1 MPGSRP
7 SRSTRPLTTESPALR
22 MGDLRRVR
30 ALVPGEVTGGEIRFQ
45 AATGALMLMV
55 EYVADMRESGAAWIK
70 LRHHPP
76 GEPPA
81 SPYRIDL
88 GRARCCCPG
97 GRWAFRC
104 PVRRTFS
111 GVLYNPVGTDRFL
124 SSRAHGMRTPSDS
137 YASLHR
143 PLHRFYRA
151 QARLEAALPKPHP
164 GGRGASRATLDELRA
179 ERNHA
184 DMMVMLTLLRRS
196 NIPGF

>member
-1 MPGSRP
+1 MSRPLMPGSRP

-55 EYVADMRESGAAWIK
+55 EYVADMRESGAAWIR

-81 SPYRIDL
+81 SPYGIDL

-111 GVLYNPVGTDRFL
+111 GVLYNPMGTDRFL
-124 SSRAHGMRTPSDS
+124 SSRAHGMRTLLTVTRLFTAPCTGSIALRPAWRLHCLNPILEVGAPAEQRWTNCGPSGTT
-137 YASLHR
+137 
-143 PLHRFYRA
+143 P
-151 QARLEAALPKPHP
+151 
-164 GGRGASRATLDELRA
+164 T
-179 ERNHA
+179 
-184 DMMVMLTLLRRS
+184 
-196 NIPGF
+196 